1 MSTMTNLHDLM
12 PYAVCSVRMAVPGS
26 PICTTRDAVTLAA
39 MVPDDARTLTSCCE
53 SPGGTR

>member
-1 MSTMTNLHDLM
+1 MSTMTNLHD
-12 PYAVCSVRMAVPGS
+12 PIPCAVCSVRRAVPGS
-26 PICTTRDAVTLAA
+26 RICTMCDAVTLAA